1 MTLKNTKVLEFYK
14 ELPFNISGN
23 LDLHEDQLRKFNPLK
38 VYPELEKII
47 SNYEKLK
54 IIDFGCGAGWLVNS
68 LSFHL
73 GKKAEITGVDFN
85 PKAIEYAKNIRD
97 RMQLKSKFEVSDL
110 SMYEDSSNYDLIIS
124 LGVLHH
130 TNDCLKAIK
139 YISKFGNEKSNLFLG
154 LYHRYGRKPF
164 LDYFK
169 QMTKKSDAYKFS
181 MYKKIHKNIK
191 DEQKL
196 YSWFRDQVL
205 HPHETQH
212 TFEELIDVFKSCNYK
227 IISTS
232 INKFEKIEDI
242 KKIISLEKKLYDVG
256 MKKLEQNQY
265 YPGFF
270 ITIGKKFKI
279 NQ

>member
-47 SNYEKLK
+47 SSYGKLK

-73 GKKAEITGVDFN
+73 GNKAEVTGVDFN
-85 PKAIEYAKNIRD
+85 PKAIEYAQNISN
-97 RMQLKSKFEVSDL
+97 RMKLNSKFKLSDL
-110 SMYEDSSNYDLIIS
+110 SAYENNEKYDLLIS

-130 TNDCLKAIK
+130 TNDCLKAIEHICK
-139 YISKFGNEKSNLFLG
+139 YGNEKSNLFLG
-154 LYHRYGRKPF
+154 LYHKYGRKPF

-169 QMTKKSDAYKFS
+169 EMKTKSEEHKFL

-191 DEQKL
+191 DEKKL

-212 TFEELIDVFKSCNYK
+212 TFEELIEVFKSSNYK
-227 IISTS
+227 IVATS
-232 INKFEKIEDI
+232 INKFEKIDDP

-256 MKKLEQNQY
+256 KKKLEQSQY

-270 ITIGKKFKI
+270 ITIGKKFQ